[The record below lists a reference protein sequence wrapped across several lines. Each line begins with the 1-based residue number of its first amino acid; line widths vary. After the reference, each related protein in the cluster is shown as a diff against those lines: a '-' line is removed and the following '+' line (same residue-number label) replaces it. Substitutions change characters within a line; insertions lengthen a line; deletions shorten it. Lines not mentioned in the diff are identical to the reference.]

1 MQDRCYASLSEVLCE
16 STLWSQ
22 SASSIGREQLIIH
35 LLANSF
41 HCYHGVKQYTT
52 SRIEVASQNADIRLQ
67 PVSHEALNSIRALL
81 FALDANKLMRQPAH
95 VCRPG
100 SSHINRFW
108 EAGLE
113 LACNVFDA
121 IDQHLMRSSP
131 YEYALDHLVEA
142 GEPIGGCQVG
152 LVVVVWLCGACCLLL
167 AQHSIAKQDR
177 SRTHESG

>member
-95 VCRPG
+95 VGRSR
-100 SSHINRFW
+100 SSHVNRFR

-113 LACNVFDA
+113 LASHVFDA
-121 IDQHLMRSSP
+121 VNQHLMRSSP
-131 YEYALDHLVEA
+131 HKYAFDHLVETR
-142 GEPIGGCQVG
+142 EPVCGRQIG
-152 LVVVVWLCGACCLLL
+152 LVVVVWLCGTCCLVS
-167 AQHSIAKQDR
+167 AQHSIEKER
-177 SRTHESG
+177 LITYP